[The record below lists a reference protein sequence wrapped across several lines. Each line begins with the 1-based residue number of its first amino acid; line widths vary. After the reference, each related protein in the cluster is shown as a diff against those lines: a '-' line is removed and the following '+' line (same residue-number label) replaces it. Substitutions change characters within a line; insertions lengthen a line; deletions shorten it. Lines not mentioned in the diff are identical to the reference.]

1 KLTVFELGRSESRM
15 RLFTLSC
22 LVVVVGCAFAVSTA
36 RVPDNARE
44 LYEQFKR
51 DYGKV
56 YANEDDQKRFAIF
69 KDNLVRAQQY
79 QMQEQGTA
87 KYGVTQFSDLTPEE
101 FAAKYLGS
109 RIDKRVDRVQLN
121 DLQTAPA
128 SVDWRDKGAVG
139 PVEDQGACGSC
150 WAFSVTANVEGQWF
164 LKTGQL
170 VSLSK
175 QQLVDCDRLD
185 HGCAG
190 GYPPFT
196 YKEIQRMGGLELQSD
211 YPYTGW
217 QQACRMDP
225 SKLFAKINDSV
236 VLETDEEKQ
245 AAWLAEH
252 GPMSTC
258 LNADPLQ
265 FYQSGILHP
274 SEYACS
280 PEGLNHAVLTVGYD
294 TEDGVPYWTVRNSW
308 GTSWGENGYFRI
320 YRGDGTCGIDQLTTS
335 AIIH

>member
-1 KLTVFELGRSESRM
+1 M
-15 RLFTLSC
+15 RLFTVSC
-22 LVVVVGCAFAVSTA
+22 LVVVVGCAFAVNTV

-51 DYGKV
+51 DYGKA

-101 FAAKYLGS
+101 FAAMYLGS
-109 RIDKRVDRVQLN
+109 RIDERVDRVQLN

-128 SVDWRDKGAVG
+128 SVDWRKKGAVG
-139 PVEDQGACGSC
+139 PVEDQGSCGSC

-164 LKTGQL
+164 LKTGRL

-185 HGCAG
+185 HGCSG
-190 GYPPFT
+190 GYPPYT
-196 YKEIQRMGGLELQSD
+196 YKEIKRMGGLELQSA
-211 YPYTGW
+211 YPYTSW
-217 QQACRMDP
+217 KQACRIDR
-225 SKLFAKINDSV
+225 SKLVAKIDDSI

-258 LNADPLQ
+258 LNAGPLQ

-274 SEYACS
+274 SKAMCS

-294 TEDGVPYWTVRNSW
+294 TEHGVPYWTVRNSW
-308 GTSWGENGYFRI
+308 GTRWGENGYFRI
-320 YRGDGTCGIDQLTTS
+320 YRGDGTCGIDRLTTS